1 LHDAVTLAKER
12 KFLADDKMIWRACM
26 IKELFI
32 VRNAVCCLS
41 SDEFVGNDV
50 CALISYQS
58 GSDILVLKFISVSVS
73 ISFSVNY
80 FYFYIISVLISTII
94 SVFISFYT
102 NHFYFI
108 IYQLLETIISVSS
121 SFNYD

>member
-1 LHDAVTLAKER
+1 MHDAVTLAKKR

-50 CALISYQS
+50 CALISYLS

-73 ISFSVNY
+73 ISFSLS
-80 FYFYIISVLISTII
+80 II
-94 SVFISFYT
+94 FIS
-102 NHFYFI
+102 I
-108 IYQLLETIISVSS
+108 SYQ
-121 SFNYD
+121 Y